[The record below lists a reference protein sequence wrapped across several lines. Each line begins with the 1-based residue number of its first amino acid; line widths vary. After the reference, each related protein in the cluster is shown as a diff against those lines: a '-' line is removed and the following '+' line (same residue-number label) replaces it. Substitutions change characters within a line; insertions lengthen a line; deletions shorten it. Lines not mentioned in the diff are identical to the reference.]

1 MDVHYTWI
9 GAPPA
14 DRNRDIADPKRTS
27 TRVQGKSVNLYFWCL
42 DEHVAAYQRDFSACK
57 NVTVRG
63 MQSFLTGAASTA
75 YRWYYWYKK
84 SDDWAVQAMTDIL
97 AWGPERGTPTSYRAF
112 VKDAWSLFLMY
123 TWGGYVL
130 DAGVGP
136 LDVGSLSLTEPKAFM
151 APTLTEDDALQMR
164 RFRPSSLPGPFGQF
178 DMTLNESWADAVCT
192 AMNYKCGEEMDSET
206 CPQIEVWMLASPR
219 YGNGAWAA
227 LRQYCLVWGRMQQHG
242 TLTSENAPQVFRYL
256 IAGSVFNGLSDGHG
270 GEAWRRSLWA
280 TGKDE
285 SGRVE
290 VPALKLRKTYHGS
303 SAK

>member
-1 MDVHYTWI
+1 MDVHYTWM

-14 DRNRDIADPKRTS
+14 DRQRDITEPKRTS
-27 TRVQGKSVNLYFWCL
+27 ARVQGKDHLYFWCL
-42 DEHVAAYQRDFSACK
+42 DEHVTAYEHDFAGCK

-63 MQSFLTGAASTA
+63 MQAFLARAASTA

-84 SDDWAVQAMTDIL
+84 SDDWAVQAMADIL
-97 AWGPERGTPTSYRAF
+97 AWGLERGTPASYRAF

-136 LDVGSLSLTEPKAFM
+136 LDAGSLSLPEPKSFM
-151 APTLTEDDALQMR
+151 APTLTKDDALAMR
-164 RFRPSSLPGPFGQF
+164 RFRPASLPGPFGQF
-178 DMTLNESWADAVCT
+178 DMTLNDSWADDVCT
-192 AMNYKCGEEMDSET
+192 AMNYTGGADGDVET

-227 LRQYCLVWGRMQQHG
+227 LRQYCLAWARMQLHG
-242 TLTSENAPQVFRYL
+242 TLTAQNAPQVFRYL
-256 IAGSVFNGLSDGHG
+256 IAGSVYNGLTDGHA
-270 GEAWRRSLWA
+270 GEAWRASLW
-280 TGKDE
+280 DCRNDV